1 VLINQITEKECY
13 TILGRASIGRL
24 GCCLNNQPYVVPIFF
39 AYETGYVYAFS
50 TLGQKIKWMRTNPE
64 VCLEVDEIAT
74 DFQWASVIVSGR
86 YQELVEPQYTKEHAH
101 ARALLSKR
109 YRWWQTAAAER
120 QLRSGDNID
129 PLFFRIRVDS
139 ITGLRAEH
147 IESPA
152 A

>member
-1 VLINQITEKECY
+1 M
-13 TILGRASIGRL
+13 LGRASIGRL

-39 AYETGYVYAFS
+39 AYEPGYVYAFS
-50 TLGQKIKWMRTNPE
+50 TLGQKIKWMRENPE

-74 DFQWASVIVSGR
+74 DLQWASVIVNGR
-86 YQELVEPQYTKEHAH
+86 YRELVEPQYNNERAH
-101 ARALLSKR
+101 ARTLLSKR
-109 YRWWQTAAAER
+109 YEWWQTAAAER

-129 PLFFRIRVDS
+129 PLFFRICIDS

-147 IESPA
+147 TEPPA